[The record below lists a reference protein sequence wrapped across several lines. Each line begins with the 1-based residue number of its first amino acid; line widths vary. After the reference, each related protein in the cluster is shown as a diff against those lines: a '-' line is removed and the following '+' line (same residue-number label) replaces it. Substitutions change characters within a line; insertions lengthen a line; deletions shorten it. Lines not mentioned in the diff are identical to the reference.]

1 MSYQLQQYPFQAM
14 QCQLANIKVSLFKN
28 PNGTWTKASTL
39 KFKSI
44 INKELNKKNSMKL
57 SILGINDANVVLC
70 KLTTHSSGLAQDIG
84 LELVKSEF
92 AEEVV
97 DRESEKSRLHSSKAA
112 CLGNRYYIPSK
123 SDGYTRTKP
132 NIANASDVRL
142 QLDYK
147 KALKSGHLLNSTLDT
162 SILSET
168 THSLNDET
176 VSNISSS
183 IADFT
188 SHLGMKSFRLVL
200 Y

>member
-1 MSYQLQQYPFQAM
+1 
-14 QCQLANIKVSLFKN
+14 
-28 PNGTWTKASTL
+28 
-39 KFKSI
+39 
-44 INKELNKKNSMKL
+44 
-57 SILGINDANVVLC
+57 
-70 KLTTHSSGLAQDIG
+70 